1 MLIVPN
7 LVTIY
12 MKIGS
17 YPLKYTKAGSFSQR
31 SVLGNP
37 RMLKARF
44 IVKEQFFFFFLLSF
58 SEEVESKDMLQ
69 CYFQVPKHN
78 NETQQT
84 FYSRNMSM
92 SITKSN
98 CKIYQVFSCFF
109 LSILKLDGF
118 ELYWQLCVSF
128 ETYANFGNET
138 YGEF

>member
-58 SEEVESKDMLQ
+58 SEEEVESKDMLQ
-69 CYFQVPKHN
+69 CYFQV
-78 NETQQT
+78 
-84 FYSRNMSM
+84 
-92 SITKSN
+92 
-98 CKIYQVFSCFF
+98 
-109 LSILKLDGF
+109 LSSPIQ
-118 ELYWQLCVSF
+118 EI
-128 ETYANFGNET
+128 
-138 YGEF
+138 

>member
-1 MLIVPN
+1 
-7 LVTIY
+7 

-17 YPLKYTKAGSFSQR
+17 YPLKYTKVGSFSQR

-37 RMLKARF
+37 RRMLKARF
-44 IVKEQFFFFFLLSF
+44 MVKEQFLFLFFFFLLSF

-78 NETQQT
+78 NETQKT

-98 CKIYQVFSCFF
+98 CKIYQVFCCFF

-118 ELYWQLCVSF
+118 ELYWQLCFSF

-138 YGEF
+138 YADEADVISLR